1 MTVVETRMSVWEA
14 LAGRAPGQPVAPA
27 DAGLWEAV
35 VERLNPARARPVLR
49 PGIEYVELASVRGVP
64 YVMLRSP
71 DDRGGSCYLRLAP
84 EEWRLAQLMDGS
96 RTVAR
101 LVAEFA
107 RIAGR
112 LAPDQVTR
120 VVADLAG
127 NRMLAELPVD
137 AFRPL
142 DKVHRRPW
150 PARLG
155 RSLLAVAQG
164 RRTVLA
170 NVDPLIGVLYR
181 GGGRLLFTRA
191 AAITL
196 GVVALAGFVAFCWTW
211 WRGEQSVFLTGGS
224 YVAGAAVLLGLNVMA
239 LACHE
244 LGHALATKHAG
255 RRVPAA
261 GFLVYF
267 GIPSVFV
274 DTTDVWMA
282 GRRSRLITTA
292 AGPAA
297 GLVLAG
303 VAGIV
308 GLVFPAAAP
317 WTFKLAFAWYLNAL
331 FNLNPF
337 LALDGYYLL
346 MDWLEIPN
354 LRARGLAYVT
364 GKLRRRAP
372 RWSALDREGR
382 LVALYGML
390 AVLWLVIAVN
400 LFWRI
405 WTDRVA
411 GLVIGLWRSG
421 WPARLLLAAV
431 VAGLAA
437 PLVYLAAGWLVRRW
451 RRLRT
456 ALAER
461 RHASDTP
468 RRLDA
473 LRASALRVLPP
484 EALNRLAAQ
493 ARWMHPHTG
502 QQLVAAGAAQPAVF
516 VVVDGAVEGRSP
528 GDPAGTVR
536 QRLGPGG
543 LVGLAS
549 ALTGSAATLSWHTA
563 GTTLLALPPAAVAT
577 IVGPL
582 PGPPPADRAAAE
594 ALFVETP
601 ALSGL
606 TPEDRL
612 GLVARARPVSVPPGA
627 PVRLAGP
634 YDAVVVESGVIAL
647 ADGTELRRGTMIG
660 PVGAP
665 PPDTVAVT
673 RTPSR
678 LWQLPAVA
686 GLPMLL
692 GAAPAE
698 VVAADAAATR
708 GGAPASGVHPPADYP
723 PLAAPPG
730 PPPPD
735 ADDDVDRRFER
746 RLWWLVLLLLLFA
759 LLITGSNLRP
769 GPAWAEM
776 PTDRALLRVE
786 RGVAVVQT
794 TAGRSITLRSG
805 GAHYVGD
812 GDRIGVRDR
821 STGELT
827 FRGGAATVLCAGV
840 QVRVGTLWSTG
851 ARPVAP
857 NGELRLERGRIL
869 ADTASTST
877 AFEPLALTVESQGE
891 AVANRGEAW
900 FAVNTGVVRVS
911 AGEVRRSGVTQPA
924 TGERLGC
931 GDGTAVSP
939 PGGTPSTAVPPG
951 SPTPPSPTVE
961 SPAPDLSATSQPV
974 PSPSRLPVPGLTTTP
989 PAPSSPTPGP
999 TRTPGPTSSP
1009 TPPPT
1014 TAPPTTP
1021 PPPTTLPPT
1030 TAPPTTAPPTTAPP
1044 PNEPPVITW
1053 VTVPS
1058 GQIGQEDQD
1067 GFPCGGANS
1076 TTASA
1081 SARVS
1086 DDTPG
1091 FRVVLTWSGF
1101 AQGSMVM
1108 QPDGDIHYGS
1118 VGPVPYPGEPNRG
1131 GSLTIRAVVTD
1142 RGGLTDSVE
1151 SKVSVVPCQPVVIT
1165 LR

>member
-27 DAGLWEAV
+27 DAGLWGAV

-49 PGIEYVELASVRGVP
+49 PGIEYVELVSVRGLP

-71 DDRGGSCYLRLAP
+71 DDRGGACYLRLTP
-84 EEWRLAQLMDGS
+84 QEWQLAQLMDGS

-137 AFRPL
+137 VFRPL
-142 DKVHRRPW
+142 DRVHRRPW
-150 PARLG
+150 PVRLG
-155 RSLLAVAQG
+155 RTLLAVAQG

-170 NVDPLIGVLYR
+170 NVDPLIGALYR
-181 GGGRLLFTRA
+181 GGGRFLFTRVA
-191 AAITL
+191 AVLLA
-196 GVVALAGFVAFCWTW
+196 VVGLAGFAAFCWTW
-211 WRGEQSVFLTGGS
+211 WRGEQAVFLTNGS
-224 YVAGAAVLLGLNVMA
+224 YVAGAAVLLGLNVVA

-244 LGHALATKHAG
+244 LGHALATRHAG

-303 VAGIV
+303 IAGIV
-308 GLVFPAAAP
+308 GLLFPAAAP

-364 GKLRRRAP
+364 GRLRRRGP
-372 RWSALDREGR
+372 RWAALDREGR

-390 AVLWLVIAVN
+390 AVLWVVIAVN

-411 GLVIGLWRSG
+411 GLVTGLWRSG

-437 PLVYLAAGWLVRRW
+437 PLVYLVLGWLARRW
-451 RRLRT
+451 RRLR
-456 ALAER
+456 ARLAQR

-473 LRASALRVLPP
+473 LRASALRTLPAS
-484 EALNRLAAQ
+484 ALNRLAAQ
-493 ARWMHPHTG
+493 ARWVHPRTG
-502 QQLVAAGAAQPAVF
+502 EQLVAAGAAQPAVF
-516 VVVDGAVEGRSP
+516 VVVDGAVEGRAP
-528 GDPAGTVR
+528 GDPVGTVR

-549 ALTGSAATLSWHTA
+549 ALTGTPAALTWHTA
-563 GTTLLALPPAAVAT
+563 GTTLLTLPPAAVAT
-577 IVGPL
+577 VVGPL
-582 PGPPPADRAAAE
+582 PGPPPADRIAAE
-594 ALFVETP
+594 SLLAETP

-612 GLVARARPVSVPPGA
+612 GLVSRARQVSLPPGS
-627 PVRLAGP
+627 PVRLSGP
-634 YDAVVVESGVIAL
+634 YDAVVLESGVIAL
-647 ADGTELRRGTMIG
+647 MDGTELRRGTMIG
-660 PVGAP
+660 PVGAE
-665 PPDTVAVT
+665 PPDVVATT
-673 RTPSR
+673 RTPVR

-692 GAAPAE
+692 GAAPSQ
-698 VVAADAAATR
+698 VVADDAAAVR
-708 GGAPASGVHPPADYP
+708 GGPPASGAHPPADYP

-730 PPPPD
+730 PPPLGV
-735 ADDDVDRRFER
+735 DDQVDSRFER

-759 LLITGSNLRP
+759 LLITGGNLMP

-776 PTDRALLRVE
+776 PADRALLRAE
-786 RGVAVVQT
+786 RGTVEVHTAEGRTVLLRDGAAAYVA
-794 TAGRSITLRSG
+794 
-805 GAHYVGD
+805 D
-812 GDRIGVRDR
+812 GDRIEVRDR
-821 STGELT
+821 STGELV
-827 FRGGAATVLCAGV
+827 FRGGAASVLCAGS
-840 QVRVGTLWSTG
+840 QAQIGALWSSGT
-851 ARPVAP
+851 RPVAP
-857 NGELRLERGRIL
+857 SGELVLDRGRIL
-869 ADTASTST
+869 ADTASTSG
-877 AFEPLALTVESQGE
+877 AFRPLALTVGSGS
-891 AVANRGEAW
+891 AVLANRGEAW
-900 FAVNTGVVRVS
+900 FAVNSGSVRVS
-911 AGEVRRSGVTQPA
+911 TGEVRRNGVTQRA
-924 TGERLGC
+924 TGEQLGC
-931 GDGTAVSP
+931 GDGYAVTP
-939 PGGTPSTAVPPG
+939 PGGTPSAPVPEETLPE
-951 SPTPPSPTVE
+951 SPTVQ
-961 SPAPDLSATSQPV
+961 SPSPDLSATRQPV
-974 PSPSRLPVPGLTTTP
+974 PTPLPSPSVSQLPVPGLLPTP
-989 PAPSSPTPGP
+989 PAPSPTPGP
-999 TRTPGPTSSP
+999 TAPPVSPDPPTSPPP
-1009 TPPPT
+1009 TSEPPPT
-1014 TAPPTTP
+1014 TAPPTSE
-1021 PPPTTLPPT
+1021 PPPTTS
-1030 TAPPTTAPPTTAPP
+1030 PP
-1044 PNEPPVITW
+1044 PPLLVIFW
-1053 VTVPS
+1053 AEQPR
-1058 GQIGQEDQD
+1058 GEIGQDVN
-1067 GFPCGGANS
+1067 GNPCGGPNS
-1076 TTASA
+1076 TVASA
-1081 SARVS
+1081 AVTVQGDTEGVS
-1086 DDTPG
+1086 I
-1091 FRVVLTWSGF
+1091 LLSWSDY
-1101 AQGSMVM
+1101 AEGSTQMSL
-1108 QPDGDIHYGS
+1108 DGDTFYGA
-1118 VGPVPYPGEPNRG
+1118 VGPVRYDSKPNEG
-1131 GSLTIRAVVTD
+1131 GSLTVRAVATD
-1142 RGGLTDSVE
+1142 RNGRTSAPLQSTVQVAGCQATGPATN
-1151 SKVSVVPCQPVVIT
+1151 VS
-1165 LR
+1165 